1 MCSVHP
7 LIVPDEGCGLVQLM
21 CLCENMLGRVHKT
34 LYIVALGGV
43 NLEVHNTL
51 YIVAL
56 EGEGEGELHYCFS
69 RLGLHN
75 GEKLEQL
82 SNRLRLPPIFLK
94 HLKNM
99 GGRPSFFFYCLRNMG
114 GIFFQ
119 VFEEHGGSLSATTG

>member
-1 MCSVHP
+1 M
-7 LIVPDEGCGLVQLM
+7 
-21 CLCENMLGRVHKT
+21 HKT

-43 NLEVHNTL
+43 NLEVHKTL

-75 GEKLEQL
+75 GEKLVEL

-94 HLKNM
+94 HLKKH
-99 GGRPSFFFYCLRNMG
+99 GREAVLLFLLFEKHG
-114 GIFFQ
+114 WDIF
-119 VFEEHGGSLSATTG
+119 SSI

>member
-1 MCSVHP
+1 
-7 LIVPDEGCGLVQLM
+7 
-21 CLCENMLGRVHKT
+21 MLAQVWRCTKHCI
-34 LYIVALGGV
+34 LLHLEGV
-43 NLEVHNTL
+43 NLEVHKTL

-75 GEKLEQL
+75 GEKLEQF

>member
-1 MCSVHP
+1 MV
-7 LIVPDEGCGLVQLM
+7 EACGLEQLM
-21 CLCENMLGRVHKT
+21 CFCENMLGRVHKT

-75 GEKLEQL
+75 GEKLEQF
-82 SNRLRLPPIFLK
+82 SNRLRLPP
-94 HLKNM
+94 
-99 GGRPSFFFYCLRNMG
+99 SFSN
-114 GIFFQ
+114 I
-119 VFEEHGGSLSATTG
+119 